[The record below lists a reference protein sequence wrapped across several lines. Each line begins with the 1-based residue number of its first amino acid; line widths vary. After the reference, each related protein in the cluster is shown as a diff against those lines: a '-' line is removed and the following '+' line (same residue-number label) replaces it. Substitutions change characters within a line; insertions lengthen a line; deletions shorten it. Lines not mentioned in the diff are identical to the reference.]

1 MTARRIL
8 ICLHDFHRGGT
19 ERVALDLAAR
29 WAAAGHAVTILC
41 GAETGGLRDAVD
53 PRVPVMPLDPPL
65 RRGLLSRPRLGAAMG
80 RHLPALKPDVIFLPG
95 NFHLPLARGLRR
107 ADPHPVIVCKVSNPP
122 LPQGCAAIPVAPL
135 FRWFARAVD
144 GFAAMNGGLARDVAA
159 LAPQARVATLYD
171 PMQVG
176 AAPAGPHR
184 PEIRNILWVGRLEAQ
199 KDVALALAAFRVLLA
214 RGPARLTILGDGGQ
228 RPLVEKAAADLGGH
242 LDFPGYVAD
251 IAPYLA
257 RASALLVTSRYEG
270 GPAVAVE
277 ALALGTPVVATDCS
291 HLLREIMTAREAGRI
306 VPSRDP
312 AALAAALED
321 VCAAPRP
328 PGETLAA
335 LVTGFAPDRCAR
347 AYLDWFDALAAA
359 RSAATRS

>member
-8 ICLHDFHRGGT
+8 VCLHDFHRGGT

-29 WAAAGHAVTILC
+29 WAGAGRDVILLC
-41 GAETGGLRDAVD
+41 GAKTGGLRDAVD
-53 PRVPVMPLDPPL
+53 ARVRVIALDPPVP
-65 RRGLLSRPRLGAAMG
+65 RGPLSRLRLGAAMG
-80 RHLPALKPDVIFLPG
+80 RRLAALKPDVIFLPG

-107 ADPHPVIVCKVSNPP
+107 ADPHPVIACKVSNPP
-122 LPQGCAAIPVAPL
+122 LPQGCAALAVAPL
-135 FRWFARAVD
+135 FRRFARAVD
-144 GFAAMNGGLARDVAA
+144 GFAAMNGGLAKDVAV
-159 LAPQARVATLYD
+159 LAPHADVKTLYD
-171 PMQVG
+171 PVG
-176 AAPAGPHR
+176 VHAAPAGPSPGAR
-184 PEIRNILWVGRLEAQ
+184 SIVWAGRLEPQ
-199 KDVALALAAFRVLLA
+199 KDVALALAAFRALLKH
-214 RGPARLTILGDGGQ
+214 GPAHLTILGDGRQ
-228 RPLVEKAAADLGGH
+228 RALVENAAAELGGQI
-242 LDFPGYVAD
+242 DVPGHVPD

-277 ALALGTPVVATDCS
+277 ALALGTPVISTDCS
-291 HLLREIMTAREAGRI
+291 HLLREVMTVREAGRL

-312 AALAAALED
+312 AALAAALAD

-328 PGETLAA
+328 PRENLAA